1 MRIIWCRL
9 RRQRIKPNGNP
20 FLYICGDNSISVKSN
35 TRSGFSWWYN
45 KEADCDNLGSI
56 NSFVVVVVVFEGAV
70 VVGVVD
76 GVVDNVVFVVVVD
89 LLVDV
94 FDAAKAGGPHV
105 IPKYLPLPPVKRKQI
120 CSRTIF
126 NG

>member
-1 MRIIWCRL
+1 MVTTL
-9 RRQRIKPNGNP
+9 
-20 FLYICGDNSISVKSN
+20 FLLKVIPEVASLDGTTN
-35 TRSGFSWWYN
+35 
-45 KEADCDNLGSI
+45 EADCDNLGSI
-56 NSFVVVVVVFEGAV
+56 NSFVVVVVVFEGVV

-94 FDAAKAGGPHV
+94 FDAANAGGPHV
-105 IPKYLPLPPVKRKQI
+105 IPKSLPLPPVKRKQI
-120 CSRTIF
+120 CSRTVF